1 MDGASRHPGG
11 HDPRSVHRAVAATAT
26 HAQVPAPNPQGPKA
40 NWALFDKF
48 STINARGMTFST
60 TVTPR
65 WADIGGR
72 RTR

>member
-1 MDGASRHPGG
+1 M
-11 HDPRSVHRAVAATAT
+11 AATAT